1 MAKEALPKILV
12 TDRED
17 APADKSVLRTPSGE
31 PNVRI
36 VAMSMV
42 SQAGIRALRTF
53 LQSLVGFILAVGTGA
68 AGAAG
73 INVPAGDFIALVVSS
88 ASLAVAPAIVSLLQ
102 NAVEIL
108 AKLDSSTPQMRA

>member
-68 AGAAG
+68 AGAVG
-73 INVPAGDFIALVVSS
+73 INVPAGDFVALVMSS
-88 ASLAVAPAIVSLLQ
+88 ASLAVAPAAISLIQ
-102 NAVEIL
+102 NAIEIL
-108 AKLDSSTPQMRA
+108 TKLDSSTPQMRA